1 MKHYLV
7 NSDVKFV
14 KLQANTKVHK
24 SEIPLRTI
32 VNVGN
37 HSTANMEEIVE
48 HELAENVRSLNKLS
62 TINQPLPNNC
72 LMFCIDAQALYPSV
86 PRKKRAKQPKK
97 LSRKDQIK
105 TYQLM
110 KYSE

>member
-1 MKHYLV
+1 MFKRGSITKDMKHCLV
-7 NSDVKFV
+7 NSDVKFG

-48 HELAENVRSLNKLS
+48 HELAENVRSITSFIHNRFFK
-62 TINQPLPNNC
+62 
-72 LMFCIDAQALYPSV
+72 
-86 PRKKRAKQPKK
+86 
-97 LSRKDQIK
+97 
-105 TYQLM
+105 
-110 KYSE
+110 